1 MVADEE
7 LMKRIQSL
15 NFDLALI
22 EAHFVPCYYI
32 PPHIFKIPH
41 VS

>member
-7 LMKRIQSL
+7 LMKRISSL

-22 EAHFVPCYYI
+22 EAHFVALLLHSAAY
-32 PPHIFKIPH
+32 F
-41 VS
+41 

>member
-7 LMKRIQSL
+7 LMKRISSL
-15 NFDLALI
+15 KFDLALI
-22 EAHFVPCYYI
+22 EAHFVPCSYI
-32 PPHIFKIPH
+32 LPHIFKIPH